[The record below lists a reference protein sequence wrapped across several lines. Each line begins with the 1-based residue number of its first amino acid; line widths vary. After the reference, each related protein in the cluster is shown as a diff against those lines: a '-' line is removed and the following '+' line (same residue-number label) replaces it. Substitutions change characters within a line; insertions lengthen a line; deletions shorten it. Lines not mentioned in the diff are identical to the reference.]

1 MQFIHHWYAGK
12 HINFKVCQLTSRF
25 TSLPIEE
32 SVRDEICVLKP
43 QFPGHWIL
51 SHTIPVD
58 YSVLSLSWN
67 KEGKQLLV
75 GGDALSLWS
84 YSAEESVTSL
94 LPPDPNSSGEG
105 CQGVWGESWRC
116 SLAQPAVYL
125 SFSPDGAMFASA
137 SQDDHFVKI
146 WYQSKIGMYMCCV
159 YNTYVLTGI
168 FSS

>member
-1 MQFIHHWYAGK
+1 M
-12 HINFKVCQLTSRF
+12 
-25 TSLPIEE
+25 
-32 SVRDEICVLKP
+32 
-43 QFPGHWIL
+43 
-51 SHTIPVD
+51 
-58 YSVLSLSWN
+58 LSLSWN

-105 CQGVWGESWRC
+105 GQGVWGESWRC
-116 SLAQPAVYL
+116 PLARPAIYL

-146 WYQSKIGMYMCCV
+146 WYQSKIGMCTYVHVLCIH
-159 YNTYVLTGI
+159 TYVLYVYTCWQE
-168 FSS
+168 SSVADE